1 MPNARLTMMN
11 KAANDIAPT
20 FDAAQAACNV
30 ACTIAGSATQIFR
43 GPDALALHLRPA
55 KYCFAISLD
64 VALYSTQKLPNAH
77 QPRLKPYD
85 NGVESERGAS
95 ATPSCESHI
104 YVR

>member
-1 MPNARLTMMN
+1 MLNARLTMMN

-64 VALYSTQKLPNAH
+64 VALYSTQKLPNAPPTSP
-77 QPRLKPYD
+77 QTLRQW
-85 NGVESERGAS
+85 RR
-95 ATPSCESHI
+95 
-104 YVR
+104 VRTRSLSDTIL